1 MVFIAIIPALLLAG
15 LFTIFLKRQNPKLGF
30 SRFALIWS
38 FLMFFGFFGMAVLRF
53 LSPNNAQI
61 LNCSD
66 WILITIPF
74 FIFFA
79 ILFFYGLGMA
89 HTALTDDDGLTRKPI
104 RNFLITIVVAW
115 LVAMPNVYVLNMA
128 FDTGTGEQLESVI
141 KEKADTMCTTVTI
154 EDPGMD
160 KNFWTL
166 RVDRDLYDWARP
178 GVSILK
184 YEYKQGRF
192 GIPFVQS
199 LSKSEDAP
207 EPSVE

>member
-1 MVFIAIIPALLLAG
+1 MVLIAIIPALLFAG
-15 LFTIFLKRQNPKLGF
+15 LFTIFLKRKNPRMGF

-38 FLMFFGFFGMAVLRF
+38 FLLLFGFFGMAFLRF
-53 LSPNNAQI
+53 LSPNQAQI

-66 WILITIPF
+66 WLLITIPF

-79 ILFFYGLGMA
+79 ILFFYSLNMA
-89 HTALTDDDGLTRKPI
+89 HTNLTDDEELIKKPV
-104 RNFLITIVVAW
+104 RNFIITLVVSW

-128 FDTGTGEQLESVI
+128 FDNGPGEQLESVI
-141 KEKADTMCTTVTI
+141 KEKDESAFCTTVTI

-160 KNFWTL
+160 QNFWTL
-166 RVDRDLYDWARP
+166 RTDRALYDWARP

-192 GIPFVQS
+192 GIPFVQNLTQS
-199 LSKSEDAP
+199 IDD
-207 EPSVE
+207 